1 MKNVFFFLFAC
12 FILTLSAS
20 PSTVEMQK
28 KNHGHGNDH
37 VYFEPPTVTY
47 DDDLNELHVY
57 FGSTSTIN
65 IEYTD
70 PTGTPYY
77 YVYGESHAGYTATT
91 YYSLPTGYY
100 TITIHS
106 IYGITYTGNFS
117 VS

>member
-1 MKNVFFFLFAC
+1 MIVFVLCSGFSM
-12 FILTLSAS
+12 FIHSYE
-20 PSTVEMQK
+20 VVMQDK
-28 KNHGHGNDH
+28 KNTGHDN

-77 YVYGESHAGYTATT
+77 FVYGENHAGYTATT
-91 YYSLPTGYY
+91 YYSLPE
-100 TITIHS
+100 ID
-106 IYGITYTGNFS
+106 
-117 VS
+117 

>member
-1 MKNVFFFLFAC
+1 MFEKTLLFIVA
-12 FILTLSAS
+12 LLVTGNT
-20 PSTVEMQK
+20 STAFCNDVVIHS
-28 KNHGHGNDH
+28 NNGHGNDH

-77 YVYGESHAGYTATT
+77 YVYGESHVGYTATT
-91 YYSLPTGYY
+91 YYGHPE
-100 TITIHS
+100 
-106 IYGITYTGNFS
+106 IY
-117 VS
+117 

>member
-1 MKNVFFFLFAC
+1 MV
-12 FILTLSAS
+12 AS
-20 PSTVEMQK
+20 PEQVIIHS
-28 KNHGHGNDH
+28 GNTSSSLDH

-77 YVYGESHAGYTATT
+77 YVYGESHVGYTATT
-91 YYSLPTGYY
+91 YYSLPK
-100 TITIHS
+100 
-106 IYGITYTGNFS
+106 IY
-117 VS
+117 

>member
-1 MKNVFFFLFAC
+1 MKKI
-12 FILTLSAS
+12 FILFFTLLAL
-20 PSTVEMQK
+20 TLWANDREVILHNGGH
-28 KNHGHGNDH
+28 NHGYDQI
-37 VYFEPPTVTY
+37 YFEPPTVTY

-70 PTGTPYY
+70 PTSTPYY
-77 YVYGESHAGYTATT
+77 FVYGENHAGYTATT